1 MEKISVI
8 VLRTA
13 GTNCDQETAHAF
25 REVGAEVRLVHINE
39 LFREEVG
46 LDEFDILA
54 IPGGFSYG
62 DDIAAGKILANEL
75 KYKLYKD
82 LEKFARDEKPIIG
95 ICNGFQVL
103 VKAGLLPGF
112 DVVDEKQT
120 VTLTCNDSGKF
131 EDRWVYLKASN
142 GKRAKSPCIWT
153 RDIGDVIYLPIAHAE
168 GKFVAEN
175 SKTLKRIEEEGLVV
189 FRYATRDGKSGEYPV
204 NPNGSQNDIAGIT
217 NPKGNVLGMMPHPE
231 RHIIRYHHPRWTR
244 EELPEEGDG
253 LAIFRNGVEWAKKR
267 REITR
272 GKMKE
277 EKTEKVN

>member
-1 MEKISVI
+1 MDKIKVI

-13 GTNCDQETAHAF
+13 GTNCDQETAYAF
-25 REVGAEVRLVHINE
+25 SEEGAEVRLIHINE

-46 LDEFDILA
+46 LSEFDILA

-82 LEKFARDEKPIIG
+82 LEGFARDGKPIIG

-142 GKRAKSPCIWT
+142 GSGAKSPCVWT
-153 RDIGDVIYLPIAHAE
+153 RDIQDMIYLPIAHAE

-175 SKTLKRIEEEGLVV
+175 NKILKRIREDGLVV
-189 FRYATRDGKSGEYPV
+189 FRYATSDGKKGEYPV

-217 NPKGNVLGMMPHPE
+217 NPEGNVLGMMPHPE
-231 RHIIRYHHPRWTR
+231 RYIIRYHHPRWTR

-267 REITR
+267 
-272 GKMKE
+272 KHSMKNA
-277 EKTEKVN
+277 KCKV